1 MQVRKHWIAVVA
13 VVGLVVGGSLLV
25 SRSASAGAA
34 SNPGPS
40 SAKTAHEYVGAKKC
54 KSCHEKDAIGD
65 QYEIWEKSKHASAMA
80 TLSTEKAKQWG
91 KERGIADPSTAK
103 ECVACHQTAY
113 DAPQDKR
120 SMKFEPELSV
130 QCESCHGAGADY
142 RKKKIM
148 MGRDQAIKH
157 GLEPKPESTCI
168 ACHNDKSPA
177 WNPERYTV
185 NGKKTGFDYTQAMKK
200 IAHPVPAGY
209 NPAAEGDAE

>member
-1 MQVRKHWIAVVA
+1 MQIKRNWITMAA
-13 VVGLVVGGSLLV
+13 GLLVGGIFLGSAA
-25 SRSASAGAA
+25 ASAGGSAPA
-34 SNPGPS
+34 GPS
-40 SAKTAHEYVGAKKC
+40 AAKTAHEFVGAKKC

-80 TLSTEKAKQWG
+80 TLSTEKAKKWA
-91 KERGIADPSTAK
+91 KERGIADPATAK

-113 DAPQDKR
+113 DAPQDKK
-120 SMKFEPELSV
+120 SMKFEPALSV

-148 MGRDQAIKH
+148 VDRDQAIKL
-157 GLEPKPESTCI
+157 GLEPKPESTCV

-177 WNPERYTV
+177 WDPARYTV
-185 NGKKTGFDYTQAMKK
+185 NGKKVGFDYTQAMKK

-209 NPAAEGDAE
+209 DPSAEGDAE